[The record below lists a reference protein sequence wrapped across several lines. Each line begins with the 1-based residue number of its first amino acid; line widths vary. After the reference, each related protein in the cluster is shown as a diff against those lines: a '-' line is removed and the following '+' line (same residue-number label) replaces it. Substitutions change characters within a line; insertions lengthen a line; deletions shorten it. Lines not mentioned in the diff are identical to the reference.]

1 MIADIL
7 AALLI
12 AGGCF
17 FMLVASL
24 GVFRMPD
31 LLTRMHATTKSGVL
45 GAGLIMCGVIV
56 SFIDG
61 GVTLKALAVMAF
73 TTITSPIAAHAIGRA
88 GYFIGV
94 PLWDKTIKDDLHGRY
109 DEETHVLNSPEGFKS
124 NQKASDPK
132 KD

>member
-1 MIADIL
+1 MIIDIL
-7 AALLI
+7 AALFI
-12 AGGCF
+12 VAGSF

-45 GAGLIMCGVIV
+45 GAGLIMCGVMLFFV
-56 SFIDG
+56 DS

-73 TTITSPIAAHAIGRA
+73 TTLTSPIAAHAIGRA

-94 PLWDKTIKDDLHGRY
+94 PLWDKTVKDELHGRY
-109 DEETHVLNSPEGFKS
+109 DEETHVLRSPEQMQDTQEK
-124 NQKASDPK
+124 P
-132 KD
+132 

>member
-1 MIADIL
+1 MITDTL
-7 AALLI
+7 AALFI
-12 AGGCF
+12 IGGSF

-45 GAGLIMCGVIV
+45 GAGLIMCGVMLF
-56 SFIDG
+56 FIDS

-73 TTITSPIAAHAIGRA
+73 TTLTSPIAAHAIGRA

-94 PLWDKTIKDDLHGRY
+94 PLWEKTVKDELHGRY
-109 DEETHVLNSPEGFKS
+109 DEETHVLHSS
-124 NQKASDPK
+124 DDQKENEDRG
-132 KD
+132 

>member
-1 MIADIL
+1 MTDTL
-7 AALLI
+7 AALFI
-12 AGGCF
+12 IGGSF

-45 GAGLIMCGVIV
+45 GAGLIMCGVMLF
-56 SFIDG
+56 FIDS

-73 TTITSPIAAHAIGRA
+73 TTLTSPIAAHAIGRA

-94 PLWDKTIKDDLHGRY
+94 PLWEKTVKDELHGRY
-109 DEETHVLNSPEGFKS
+109 DEETHVLHSS
-124 NQKASDPK
+124 DDQKENEDRG
-132 KD
+132 

>member
-1 MIADIL
+1 MIDIL
-7 AALLI
+7 AALFI
-12 AGGCF
+12 VAGSF

-45 GAGLIMCGVIV
+45 GAGLIMCGVMLFFV
-56 SFIDG
+56 DS

-73 TTITSPIAAHAIGRA
+73 TTLTSPIAAHAIGRA

-94 PLWDKTIKDDLHGRY
+94 PLWDKTVKDELHGRY
-109 DEETHVLNSPEGFKS
+109 DEETHVLRSPEHMQDK
-124 NQKASDPK
+124 QDQP
-132 KD
+132 

>member
-1 MIADIL
+1 MIIDIL
-7 AALLI
+7 AALFI
-12 AGGCF
+12 VAGSF

-45 GAGLIMCGVIV
+45 GAGLIMCGVMLFFV
-56 SFIDG
+56 DS

-73 TTITSPIAAHAIGRA
+73 TTLTSPIAAHAIGRA

-94 PLWDKTIKDDLHGRY
+94 PLWDKTVKDELHGRY
-109 DEETHVLNSPEGFKS
+109 DEETHVLRSPEHMQDK
-124 NQKASDPK
+124 QDQP
-132 KD
+132 